1 MHSRDGCPFVTL
13 LRIKNNKKGHPGLSQ
28 TLCNIRINERQP
40 KKFESEPFEQNSQ
53 TGKRNW
59 ETNQYRFWII
69 SHSTYPIQKATLLGK
84 KTLFN
89 QIGTLKIPKTET
101 IDKKIDITLNFQS
114 KLYLW
119 SVREIVTGFPQTH
132 RKSLKPGWY
141 QSFYRGKKIRKCDS
155 YPASLPKCD
164 GVSPNPSKIWG
175 LHSLHQCDGLF
186 PTSSSLQWWRVFPF
200 VIGFDMFPKKSVDG
214 FFLPWMGLTGFS
226 LIAWVWRVFPYCMVM
241 TGFSPIAWVWRVF
254 HPVHWYDEFPPL
266 MSFTGL
272 SIKFLK
278 SKSPWT
284 GIFV

>member
-1 MHSRDGCPFVTL
+1 MVRAWNCDGVSPNPSKIFKARLVSIILSR
-13 LRIKNNKKGHPGLSQ
+13 K
-28 TLCNIRINERQP
+28 
-40 KKFESEPFEQNSQ
+40 
-53 TGKRNW
+53 
-59 ETNQYRFWII
+59 
-69 SHSTYPIQKATLLGK
+69 
-84 KTLFN
+84 
-89 QIGTLKIPKTET
+89 
-101 IDKKIDITLNFQS
+101 
-114 KLYLW
+114 
-119 SVREIVTGFPQTH
+119 
-132 RKSLKPGWY
+132 
-141 QSFYRGKKIRKCDS
+141 KKIRKCDS